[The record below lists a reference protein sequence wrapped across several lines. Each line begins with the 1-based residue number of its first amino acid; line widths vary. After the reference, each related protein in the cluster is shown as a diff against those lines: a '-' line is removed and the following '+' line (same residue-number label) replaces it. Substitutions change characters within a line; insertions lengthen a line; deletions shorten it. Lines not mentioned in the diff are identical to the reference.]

1 MPTDTKRKPISEMIV
16 FEEGVDVIN
25 DEHILLGTVTLTHR
39 IKTDSTTLDHASAE
53 EVRRM
58 KAEAK
63 RRIRNAI
70 DDKLFGD
77 ARLALMLLQDCVER
91 LTDLDAQGVT
101 PGDPLRAA
109 QIKNIDRLFAELKEE
124 LN

>member
-16 FEEGVDVIN
+16 FEEGVDLIN

-39 IKTDSTTLDHASAE
+39 IKADKATLDHASSE
-53 EVRRM
+53 EIHRM
-58 KAEAK
+58 KADAK
-63 RRIRNAI
+63 RRIRTAI

-77 ARLALMLLQDCVER
+77 ARLVLLRLQDCVQW
-91 LTDLDAQGVT
+91 LADLNTGAT
-101 PGDPLRAA
+101 PGDPLRA
-109 QIKNIDRLFAELKEE
+109 QLVKNIDRLFADLKEE